1 MLAAARPG
9 IGDLIAIDQKDRQGK
24 LHIIDFI
31 VTHSES
37 KVDDFA
43 HLLLK
48 DHNVVRGLHHD
59 NKDKREF
66 VRAVLK
72 KWVSTDGR
80 PAVPRTWESLIE
92 VMKDADLDEVTVID
106 IENNLPTTDGTP

>member
-1 MLAAARPG
+1 M
-9 IGDLIAIDQKDRQGK
+9 GDLITIDRKDGQGK
-24 LHIIDFI
+24 LRIIDFI

-48 DHNVVRGLHHD
+48 DHNVVRGLHND

-72 KWVSTDGR
+72 RWVSTDGR
-80 PAVPRTWESLIE
+80 PAVPRTWKSLIE
-92 VMKDADLDEVTVID
+92 VMRDADLDGVTVMD
-106 IENNLPTTDGTP
+106 IENNLPTTGSTP

>member
-1 MLAAARPG
+1 MR
-9 IGDLIAIDQKDRQGK
+9 DLIAIDRNDGQGK
-24 LHIIDFI
+24 LRIIDFI

-48 DHNVVRGLHHD
+48 DHNVVRGLHND

-72 KWVSTDGR
+72 RWISTEGQ
-80 PAVPRTWESLIE
+80 PTVPRTWKSLIK
-92 VMKDADLDEVTVID
+92 VMRDADLDGVTVTD
-106 IENNLPTTDGTP
+106 IENNLPTTDSTP